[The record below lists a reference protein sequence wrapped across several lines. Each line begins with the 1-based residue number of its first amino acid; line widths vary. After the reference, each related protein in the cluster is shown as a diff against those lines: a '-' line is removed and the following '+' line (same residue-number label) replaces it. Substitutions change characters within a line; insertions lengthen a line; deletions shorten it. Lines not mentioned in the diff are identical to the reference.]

1 MLCKSDPIYWIE
13 FEHTLKIKI
22 HFPVALHQV
31 ALFSLI
37 VGVFAVQA
45 LPGIIFICGKRYL
58 AAAFKLNELNFLL
71 GMLEC
76 ESEDF

>member
-31 ALFSLI
+31 ALLSLMF
-37 VGVFAVQA
+37 GVFAVQA
-45 LPGIIFICGKRYL
+45 LPGIVLLCSKRYL
-58 AAAFKLNELNFLL
+58 AAAFKLSEFNFLL

-76 ESEDF
+76 ESEEL

>member
-1 MLCKSDPIYWIE
+1 VASHAK
-13 FEHTLKIKI
+13 
-22 HFPVALHQV
+22 VALHQV

-37 VGVFAVQA
+37 FGVFAVQA
-45 LPGIIFICGKRYL
+45 LPCIILICGKRYL
-58 AAAFKLNELNFLL
+58 AAAFKLNEFHFLL